1 MVGFM
6 LGSQKTNDTI
16 FAQSTPR
23 GKSGV
28 AVIRISGPQAV
39 KTFQLFGIPGEIK
52 PRLATCKV
60 LKNTNCDPI
69 DQAVVLYFPA
79 PGSFTGEDT
88 VELQVHG
95 SPAVLKLVFDRL
107 NTIFRLAEPGEFS
120 LRAFLSGKIDL
131 TKAEGIS
138 DLINAETEAQLQQA
152 LAQVS
157 GMLEK
162 QYEQWRE
169 ILVGALTELEACID
183 FPEDVATASV
193 MESVYCK
200 TEQLRQILSS
210 YLDDNN
216 RGERLR
222 SGLRVVIL
230 GEPNAGK
237 STLFNFVAKRNAAIV
252 SDIPGTTRDLLEISV
267 DISGYPFIFV
277 DTAGIRES
285 NDVVECEGI
294 RLAIE
299 AAANADLQMVLC
311 PYGFSHDSPLCSIS
325 VLCEEKTIYVLSKA
339 DGLSTYEPQ
348 QLGGRQFYPI
358 SINNE
363 DSIRSLLNVIKSRT
377 DDSFPVGNNAFI
389 TSQRHRKHLSQA
401 FDFLSY
407 VTKEMPVEVLAEH
420 LRLAAQEIGSVTG
433 AVCYDDILTEI
444 FSKFC
449 IGK

>member
-1 MVGFM
+1 MVAAR
-6 LGSQKTNDTI
+6 KTYDTI

-28 AVIRISGPQAV
+28 AVIRISGPEAA
-39 KTFQLFGIPGEIK
+39 KTFQLFGIMEEIK
-52 PRLATCKV
+52 PRLATCKI
-60 LKNTNCDPI
+60 LKHTNGNPI

-95 SPAVLKLVFDRL
+95 SHAVLRLVFDRL
-107 NTIFRLAEPGEFS
+107 HTIFRLAEPGEFS

-157 GMLEK
+157 GKLEK

-169 ILVGALTELEACID
+169 ILVTALAELEACID
-183 FPEDVATASV
+183 FPEDVVMYAV
-193 MESVYCK
+193 MENVYGK
-200 TEQLRQILSS
+200 TEQLRQVLSS
-210 YLDDNN
+210 YLDDDN

-237 STLFNFVAKRNAAIV
+237 STLFNFIAKRNAAIV
-252 SDIPGTTRDLLEISV
+252 SDIPGTTRDLLEVSI
-267 DISGYPFIFV
+267 DISGYPFVFV

-285 NDVVECEGI
+285 SDVVEREGI
-294 RLAIE
+294 RLAME
-299 AAANADLQMVLC
+299 AAVNADLKIVLC
-311 PYGFSHDSPLCSIS
+311 PCDRVHDLSRCKISALCD
-325 VLCEEKTIYVLSKA
+325 EETIYVLSKA
-339 DGLSTYEPQ
+339 DGLSTYDPQ

-363 DSIRSLLNVIKSRT
+363 SSIKSLLNVIKGRS
-377 DDSFPVGNNAFI
+377 DDSFPKGDNAFI

-401 FDFLSY
+401 LDLLSY
-407 VTKEMPVEVLAEH
+407 VTREMPVELLAEH
-420 LRLAAQEIGSVTG
+420 LRLAAQEIGNVTG